1 MHTNSMP
8 APAAASRVRATRPRF
23 TADERREAVVRAAMV
38 EFAVTGF
45 FGTPAEAIA
54 ARAGISQPYIF
65 RLFGSKENLFLVT
78 AKRCFERILNTFR
91 AAADNARGDPFDA
104 MAEAYL
110 QLLSDRQL
118 LMVWMH
124 TFAACSNPAVRKAVA
139 EAFGEMFEFLEG
151 LPGSTPEK
159 VHSFMASGM
168 FLNVAAATD
177 MRSAMSQKQ
186 WARRC
191 LP

>member
-1 MHTNSMP
+1 MT
-8 APAAASRVRATRPRF
+8 AVRL
-23 TADERREAVVRAAMV
+23 TADERREAVVQAAMI
-38 EFAVTGF
+38 EFAETGF

-78 AKRCFERILNTFR
+78 AERCFQRILDTFR
-91 AAADNARGDPFDA
+91 AAAAGAHGDPFDA
-104 MAEAYL
+104 MGEAYV
-110 QLLSDRQL
+110 QLLADRHL

-124 TFAACSNPAVRKAVA
+124 TFAACSNPAVQKAVA
-139 EAFGEMFEFLEG
+139 EAFREMFEFLEG
-151 LPGSTPEK
+151 LPGATPEK
-159 VHSFMASGM
+159 VHHFMATGM

-177 MRSAMSQKQ
+177 MRSAMSPKQ
-186 WARRC
+186 WERRC